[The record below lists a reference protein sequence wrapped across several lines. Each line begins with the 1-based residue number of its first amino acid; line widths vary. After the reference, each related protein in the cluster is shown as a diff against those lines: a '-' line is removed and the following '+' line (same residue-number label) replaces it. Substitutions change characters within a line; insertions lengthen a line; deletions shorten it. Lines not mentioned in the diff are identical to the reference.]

1 MAEVAIYQNKTE
13 ETNQYMIFTVGSE
26 KYGIDV
32 SYINNTIQ
40 MPSITRVPCA
50 PKYFKGIINLRG
62 EIVPVMSLS
71 RRLLSMDREITKDS
85 RIIILELEKNDLMG
99 VIVDS
104 VTEVMT
110 ISSGIVE
117 DPSPFLKS
125 DETLVKAVAKVGDD
139 IISLIEVDS
148 LLKSAMAS

>member
-1 MAEVAIYQNKTE
+1 MSEVAIYKNVTE
-13 ETNQYMIFTVGSE
+13 DEKQYMIFNVGTE

-32 SYINNTIQ
+32 SCINNTIQ

-71 RRLLSMDREITKDS
+71 RRLHSIDGEITNTS
-85 RIIILELEKNDLMG
+85 RIIIIELEKDDLMG
-99 VIVDS
+99 IIVDA

-110 ISSGIVE
+110 ISSNDIE
-117 DPSPFLKS
+117 SPSVFLKS
-125 DETLVKAVAKVGDD
+125 EETLVSGVAKVEDD
-139 IISLIEVDS
+139 LISIIEVDY
-148 LLKSAMAS
+148 LLRDAMAS